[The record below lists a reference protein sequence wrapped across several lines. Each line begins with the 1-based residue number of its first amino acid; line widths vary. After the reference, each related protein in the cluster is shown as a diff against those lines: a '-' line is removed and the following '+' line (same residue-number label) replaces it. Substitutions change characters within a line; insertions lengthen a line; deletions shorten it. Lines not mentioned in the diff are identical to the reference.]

1 MLWGPRLYWLG
12 KNRWKNNWYQKM
24 GSVCLPQIG
33 ILQYISPNKSK
44 ITFISLTGLDLQSGR
59 GNPRYTTLVGRFWN
73 ANYNNGALSSRLSC
87 IFLQIYPWILIFL
100 IPAFFYLSWGC
111 CYILQQ
117 SCPQRKG
124 SFNSKRQLEPSKA
137 LTSCPTNQTT
147 WIDTASGTKKKTEE
161 MFGQISSIK
170 SVQFI
175 FGFGALMMALLCSIC
190 IQRSIGLVM
199 WLLNSRCDFMVNLTY
214 DSIVEVML
222 YVSAKW
228 KPIQPQFAKDFKS
241 ASLRN
246 VPK

>member
-147 WIDTASGTKKKTEE
+147 WIDTASGTKKKN
-161 MFGQISSIK
+161 
-170 SVQFI
+170 
-175 FGFGALMMALLCSIC
+175 
-190 IQRSIGLVM
+190 
-199 WLLNSRCDFMVNLTY
+199 W
-214 DSIVEVML
+214 
-222 YVSAKW
+222 
-228 KPIQPQFAKDFKS
+228 
-241 ASLRN
+241 RN
-246 VPK
+246 VWSDIVYKICAVYFFWFRCSYDGPFMFNMYSKIYRAGDVIIEQQVWFHGEFNLRFNRWGNAICKCEMETDTTTIC